1 MRALLALS
9 RAIDALSEGV
19 GRIIVW
25 LVLAVSLLSA
35 GNALM
40 RYAFRYSS
48 NAYLEAQWY
57 LFSLIFL
64 LGGAYALKHNA
75 HVRIDLVYG
84 RLSKR
89 TQAWIDL
96 VGTLLFLIPMSLGVI
111 YLSWDWVAN
120 AVAIREMSPDVGA
133 APLAHQD
140 RPARGVRPS
149 RPPGP
154 LRAHQAAGLSDR
166 APARLDARG
175 RGGGGLRWT
184 STPSCPP

>member
-25 LVLAVSLLSA
+25 LVLVVSLLSA

-111 YLSWDWVAN
+111 YLA
-120 AVAIREMSPDVGA
+120 
-133 APLAHQD
+133 
-140 RPARGVRPS
+140 
-149 RPPGP
+149 
-154 LRAHQAAGLSDR
+154 
-166 APARLDARG
+166 
-175 RGGGGLRWT
+175 
-184 STPSCPP
+184 

>member
-25 LVLAVSLLSA
+25 LVLVVSLLSA

-120 AVAIREMSPDVGA
+120 AVAIREMSPDVGGLPRFA
-133 APLAHQD
+133 LLALQ
-140 RPARGVRPS
+140 
-149 RPPGP
+149 
-154 LRAHQAAGLSDR
+154 GLSELIK
-166 APARLDARG
+166 RLAFLTGHLPD
-175 RGGGGLRWT
+175 WT
-184 STPSCPP
+184 PEEEGEVV

>member
-25 LVLAVSLLSA
+25 LVLVVSLLSA

-57 LFSLIFL
+57 IFSLIFL

-120 AVAIREMSPDVGA
+120 AVAIREMSPDVGGLPRWPIKIA
-133 APLAHQD
+133 LPVGFALLALQ
-140 RPARGVRPS
+140 
-149 RPPGP
+149 
-154 LRAHQAAGLSDR
+154 GLSELIK
-166 APARLDARG
+166 RLAFLTGHLPD
-175 RGGGGLRWT
+175 WT
-184 STPSCPP
+184 PEEEEEVV